1 MTGYR
6 LSDYLLRTVMAV
18 KLAFLLILLLSTI
31 TQASAI
37 ATVSIGN
44 LSSAYGETVTAPI
57 LISNVQNY
65 GTGTISVTYD
75 PSVVH
80 VISVS
85 SGPTSTVLA
94 WKPDNTTGIVA
105 ISAWNTGGVSGDI
118 IFANVTFHAVGSA
131 GSSTP
136 LNISVTTLKDIS
148 QQDITV
154 IIKNGSFT
162 IGAEQLLIPFLISGD
177 VFYENGSECNN
188 PHVNITNLNTG
199 VAWQAETSPT
209 SNYYQLVLRY
219 DIDITAG
226 EVLQFGV
233 TSPYG
238 CQLNIT
244 NYTITADDIA
254 NGGLF
259 NFNISLESPVKP
271 APNITSSAPSSP
283 VTDYSGA
290 TRTFNIT
297 IDQPVNVSWLI
308 NGTAVKDSEKGVT
321 EASYANTSAVV
332 GTWNVSA
339 VVENANG
346 TDMQTWI
353 WNVMAPPVLVN
364 EFVSNNAT
372 EWIELYNKK
381 DYAISLTGWTIE
393 DNTHSPQSLAGK
405 TIPAGGYLVL
415 IRETDFNFQLANT
428 GDTIILKNGS
438 LEVDKVAYGNYND
451 GNPGDNAPAPGAGKS
466 AGRCPNGVD
475 TNNDSADFRV
485 FNVPT
490 KGAPN
495 TIYPKII
502 GFAPHTH
509 VSDNEGATR
518 TFNITVDQPVDVTW
532 RINGTQVQTN
542 ASVPAYT
549 SCSYT
554 NTGAVAG
561 YWEVTA
567 TASNENGSATQTWW
581 WTVNDTT
588 PPTVTDWAP
597 TGTGVAITTSIT
609 ATFSEPMNESTLN
622 DETIIVENS
631 TGSAIAGAVTY
642 DSATRTVTFDPTA
655 NLEYNETYNVTITTG
670 VADLA
675 GNHLAAHK
683 TWNFTTRS
691 EVMEATIS
699 IGNASTNT
707 GYTTVVPI
715 RIDNAT
721 NLGSVDINL
730 TYNSSVVIAVNVTG
744 GDFDVTIPNLEHN
757 VSGLVRIGAFQ
768 TENPGLNGGVNL
780 TWVKLKAVGNTGE
793 NSPLNISVNTLR
805 DATPQC
811 NLIPYQVSN
820 GTFTILLNGD
830 VNGDGVVDIADAM
843 YLAKHVLGIT
853 GFELIIEEAADVN
866 GDDEIDLADAMYLAK
881 YVLGI
886 EGFEELK

>member
-1 MTGYR
+1 MNERNKSKIGARKLAGVIIAAMIVASLAGIFAHAFGREVPIPDGEKGIYFLDPKNSSASENCNVTIDIWVNTSLTGDYPVM
-6 LSDYLLRTVMAV
+6 DYLLSGKVTLEIGDKACANITSCEINATEWPFNPVAR
-18 KLAFLLILLLSTI
+18 ILEGGKKAQMTYSVYMGAPGKPPGIYNVGTI
-31 TQASAI
+31 T
-37 ATVSIGN
+37 
-44 LSSAYGETVTAPI
+44 
-57 LISNVQNY
+57 
-65 GTGTISVTYD
+65 
-75 PSVVH
+75 VH
-80 VISVS
+80 C
-85 SGPTSTVLA
+85 
-94 WKPDNTTGIVA
+94 N
-105 ISAWNTGGVSGDI
+105 
-118 IFANVTFHAVGSA
+118 
-131 GSSTP
+131 SST
-136 LNISVTTLKDIS
+136 
-148 QQDITV
+148 
-154 IIKNGSFT
+154 
-162 IGAEQLLIPFLISGD
+162 
-177 VFYENGSECNN
+177 YC
-188 PHVNITNLNTG
+188 ITNLSF
-199 VAWQAETSPT
+199 VSPT
-209 SNYYQLVLRY
+209 Y
-219 DIDITAG
+219 
-226 EVLQFGV
+226 
-233 TSPYG
+233 
-238 CQLNIT
+238 
-244 NYTITADDIA
+244 IA
-254 NGGLF
+254 NLSTYHIPGENGTF
-259 NFNISLESPVKP
+259 TCKIEMP

-308 NGTAVKDSEKGVT
+308 NGTVVKDSEKGVT
-321 EASYANTSAVV
+321 EASYTNTSAVV

-346 TDMQTWI
+346 TEMQTWI
-353 WNVMAPPVLVN
+353 WNVMEPPVLVN

-393 DNTHSPQSLAGK
+393 DNTGTSASLDGK
-405 TIPAGGYLVL
+405 IIAANGYLVL
-415 IRETDFNFQLANT
+415 TKATDFSFTLNN
-428 GDTIILKNGS
+428 DDDIIILKNGS

-451 GNPGDNAPAPGAGKS
+451 GNTADNAPAPGAGKS

-485 FNVPT
+485 FDVPT

-495 TIYPKII
+495 TIYPEII

-542 ASVPAYT
+542 ASVPACT

-554 NTGAVAG
+554 NTSAVAG

-567 TASNENGSATQTWW
+567 TASNENGSVTQTWW

-597 TGTGVAITTSIT
+597 TGTGAAITTNIT

-768 TENPGLNGGVNL
+768 TENPGLNGSVNL
-780 TWVKLKAVGNTGE
+780 AWVKLKAVGNTGE

>member
-1 MTGYR
+1 MKKR
-6 LSDYLLRTVMAV
+6 RPVMLIAT
-18 KLAFLLILLLSTI
+18 LAF
-31 TQASAI
+31 
-37 ATVSIGN
+37 
-44 LSSAYGETVTAPI
+44 
-57 LISNVQNY
+57 
-65 GTGTISVTYD
+65 
-75 PSVVH
+75 
-80 VISVS
+80 
-85 SGPTSTVLA
+85 VLA
-94 WKPDNTTGIVA
+94 FVVFCV
-105 ISAWNTGGVSGDI
+105 SALVEPPT
-118 IFANVTFHAVGSA
+118 
-131 GSSTP
+131 
-136 LNISVTTLKDIS
+136 
-148 QQDITV
+148 
-154 IIKNGSFT
+154 
-162 IGAEQLLIPFLISGD
+162 PFLIHGWVYYS
-177 VFYENGSECNN
+177 NGTAVLN
-188 PHVNITNLNTG
+188 PNVTITNPNTSEVFAAEINTG
-199 VAWQAETSPT
+199 
-209 SNYYQLVLRY
+209 SNYYQLVLANGT
-219 DIDITAG
+219 DITAG
-226 EVLQFGV
+226 EVLQFEV

-259 NFNISLESPVKP
+259 NFNISLESPEKP

-321 EASYANTSAVV
+321 EASYTNTSAVV
-332 GTWNVSA
+332 GAWNVSA

-353 WNVMAPPVLVN
+353 WNVMAPPVIIN
-364 EFVSNNAT
+364 EFVSKPTSPAK
-372 EWIELYNKK
+372 EWIELYNKESF
-381 DYAISLTGWTIE
+381 AVSLDGWTIE
-393 DNTHSPQSLAGK
+393 DNTGSTYPNQTHGNTGFSLNGY
-405 TIPAGGYLVL
+405 TVPANNYLIL
-415 IRETDFNFQLANT
+415 TKGTHFNFTLNDG
-428 GDTIILKNGS
+428 GDIIVLKNGTAV
-438 LEVDKVAYGNYND
+438 VDKVAYGTGDASVAD
-451 GNPGDNAPAPGAGKS
+451 GGVVDDNAPKPGNDQS

-495 TIYPKII
+495 TIYPEII

-622 DETIIVENS
+622 DETVIVENS